1 MRENFTQTF
10 NLHIFVN
17 ESLNN
22 ELPVRDLE
30 AGSLRVVILTLDTSN
45 MLAGTYIVKAHIPP
59 VYGEKGTSDN
69 EKTVSIRVIVTPPM
83 ISV

>member
-1 MRENFTQTF
+1 M
-10 NLHIFVN
+10 HIFVN

-30 AGSLRVVILTLDTSN
+30 AGSLRVVILTLNTSN
-45 MLAGTYIVKAHIPP
+45 MLAGTYIVKAYIPP
-59 VYGEKGTSDN
+59 VYGEKDTSDN
-69 EKTVSIRVIVTPPM
+69 EKTVSIRVIVTPPK